1 MKINIALAGNPNSG
15 KSTLFNNLTGSNQYV
30 GNWPGVTVEKK
41 TGKYKK
47 DKEVYF
53 TDLPGIY
60 SLSPYTLE
68 EVVSRDFLVNERPD
82 AIIDVI
88 DANNIERNLYLA
100 TQLAELG
107 IPLVLALNMM
117 DVVRKNK
124 DVIDT
129 ATLAERLNCEVVEIS
144 ALRNENVD
152 ALIEAAKKAV
162 SEKEI
167 PNSKFSDTVESYIN
181 EIEDFSILKDNPAKR
196 WIAVKLYEE
205 DEKIVE
211 EYPLYAREGDRLREI
226 IEESEEKF
234 DDDTEGII
242 TDERYTY
249 VTSIT
254 SDTVKKGRSGMTT
267 SDKIDKVVTN
277 RFLAIPI
284 FAAIITLVYILAIN
298 IVGGPVTDWTNDVL
312 FGEIVGGGAE
322 NFLIGLGASDA
333 ITSLIVNGIIGGVGA
348 VLGFLPVIATLFLF
362 ISILEDIGY
371 MSRIAFILDRIFR
384 KFGLSGKSFIP
395 ILMGTGCS
403 VPAIMA
409 TRTIESDNDRRMTIM
424 NASFMP
430 CGAKLDILA
439 MFAAFLGGT
448 WWYAPLWYFIGI
460 IAVVMSG
467 IILKKTKHFS
477 GDPAPF
483 VMELPE
489 YHLPSAKNV
498 LKATWFRCKAF
509 VVKAGTIIL
518 VATVV
523 VWFLTNISVNG
534 TFMDFNADPNNSL
547 LAAIGNFIAPIFK
560 PLGFGNWMA
569 SISTVLGL
577 VAKEVVVGTY
587 GVVAGLGE
595 VEAGSATL
603 SNFVAAN
610 FTKLSAFTFVAF
622 NQLTLPCFA
631 AIGAIREEMG
641 SKKWFRFAI
650 SYLLIYSYT
659 LVFMIY
665 QFGLI
670 LNGESFTFTTAIA
683 LVIFFVYVYLLFRKD
698 KAKEAR
704 QKERKGESIGYEHN
718 WYNTRFNNNSYCG
731 FGD

>member
-211 EYPLYAREGDRLREI
+211 EYPLYAREDDRLREI

-547 LAAIGNFIAPIFK
+547 LAVIGNFIAPIFK

-718 WYNTRFNNNSYCG
+718 
-731 FGD
+731 